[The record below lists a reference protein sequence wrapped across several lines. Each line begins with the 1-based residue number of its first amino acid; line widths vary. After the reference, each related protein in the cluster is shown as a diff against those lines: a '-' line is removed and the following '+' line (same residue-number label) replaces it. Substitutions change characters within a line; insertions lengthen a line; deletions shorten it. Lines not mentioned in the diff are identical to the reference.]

1 MSQAY
6 FPYLF
11 EPLDLGFTQL
21 KNRILMGSMHTGLE
35 EAKNG
40 FERLASY
47 FSERAA
53 GEAGLIVTGGIAPN
67 RSGWVA
73 PFSARLSNKRS
84 VSKHQLITQA
94 VHAENGKICMQILH
108 SGRYGYHPICVAPSA
123 IKSPISPFKPWA
135 LSDYFI
141 KRTIQDFANTAR
153 LAQDAGYDGV
163 EIMGSEGYL
172 INQFLV
178 KHTNH
183 RTDKW
188 GGDYEKRMRF
198 PLEIVR
204 SIRESVGNDFIL
216 IFRLSLLDLVPD
228 GSSWEEIILLAKN
241 LENEGIN
248 IINSGIGWHE
258 ARVPT
263 IATQVPR
270 GTFTWLTARLK
281 KEVKVPVIAT
291 NRINM
296 PEEAENIIASGQ
308 ADMISMARPFL
319 ADSHWPVKAKQ
330 GRSNEINTCIACN
343 QACLDHV
350 FEGKPASCLVNPRA
364 CAETEL
370 NFIKT
375 SKGKKIAVIGAG
387 PAGLTFAIHAAE
399 RGHEVHLYEKENE
412 IGGQFRLAANIP
424 GKEEFRET
432 LRYFNVQ
439 LILHNVRVYLN
450 TPFDFQNVSK
460 MGFDDIILSA
470 GVKPKE
476 INNIPG
482 INHPKVVSYAD
493 LILGKVPKGENV
505 AIIGA
510 GGVGFD
516 VATFLAHGKPYEIN
530 SFLNSWAVDQSF
542 KLPGGLKK
550 EKPEIKANRNIYL
563 LQRSKGKPGKSLG
576 KTTGWIHKSELNKRG
591 VKFMTGVAYEKI
603 DDEGLH
609 LKTSKGYTECLPVDQ
624 IVICAGQ
631 ISAFDDT
638 LVIQGFNGQLHRIG
652 GVKEARELDAKKAI
666 KEAALLAANI

>member
-1 MSQAY
+1 MSSNH
-6 FPYLF
+6 FPHLF
-11 EPLDLGFTQL
+11 EPLDLGFTKL

-40 FERLASY
+40 FERLAAY
-47 FSERAA
+47 FGERAA

-67 RSGWVA
+67 RAGWVA
-73 PFSARLSNKRS
+73 PFSARLSNKQA
-84 VSKHQLITQA
+84 VSKHQRITQA
-94 VHAENGKICMQILH
+94 VHAEKGKICMQILH

-135 LSDYFI
+135 LSESSI
-141 KRTIQDFANTAR
+141 KKTIEDFANTAR
-153 LAQDAGYDGV
+153 LAQEAGYDGV

-188 GGDYEKRMRF
+188 GGNYENRMRF

-204 SIRESVGNDFIL
+204 RVRESVGNDFIL

-228 GSSWEEIILLAKN
+228 GSSWEEIIQLAKN
-241 LENEGIN
+241 IENEGIN

-270 GTFTWLTARLK
+270 GSFTWLTARLK
-281 KEVKVPVIAT
+281 KEVKIPVIAT

-296 PEEAENIIASGQ
+296 PEEAENIIAAGQ

-319 ADSHWPVKAKQ
+319 ADPEWPVKAKQ

-364 CAETEL
+364 CSETEL
-370 NFIKT
+370 NFIKA
-375 SKGKKIAVIGAG
+375 SKGKKMAVIGAG

-424 GKEEFRET
+424 GKEEFKET
-432 LRYFNVQ
+432 LRYFKVQ
-439 LILHNVRVYLN
+439 LIRHKVTVYLN
-450 TPFDFQNVSK
+450 TVFDFQDVPK
-460 MGFDDIILSA
+460 LGFEEVILSA
-470 GVKPKE
+470 GVKPKL
-476 INNIPG
+476 IHNIPG

-493 LILGKVPKGENV
+493 LILGKVAKGHHV

-516 VATFLAHGKPYEIN
+516 VATFLSHEKPYETN
-530 SFLNSWAVDQSF
+530 SFLTSWAVDQSF
-542 KLPGGLKK
+542 SMPGGLLN
-550 EKPEIKANRNIYL
+550 EKAEVKINRNIYL
-563 LQRSKGKPGKSLG
+563 LQRSTGKPGKSLG
-576 KTTGWIHKSELNKRG
+576 KTTGWIHKKELQKRG
-591 VKFMTGVAYEKI
+591 VKFMTGISYEKI
-603 DDEGLH
+603 DDDGLH
-609 LKTSKGYTECLPVDQ
+609 LKMTNGQLVCLPVDQ
-624 IVICAGQ
+624 VVICVGQ
-631 ISAFDDT
+631 IPAYEDSF
-638 LVIQGFNGQLHRIG
+638 VIPGFKGNIHWIG
-652 GVKEARELDAKKAI
+652 GVKEAKELDAKKAI
-666 KEAALLAANI
+666 KDAATLASSI